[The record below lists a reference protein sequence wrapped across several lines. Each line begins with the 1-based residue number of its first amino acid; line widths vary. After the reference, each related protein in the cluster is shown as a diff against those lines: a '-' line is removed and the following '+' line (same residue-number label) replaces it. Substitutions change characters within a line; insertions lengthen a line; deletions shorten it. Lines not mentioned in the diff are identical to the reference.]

1 MKQKSLITLVIFL
14 LISSCMEKFVI
25 PNDIVNENPD
35 GLSAGDTTFV
45 QISPSWGISY
55 GFTSPNEISIAQDG
69 RIYIADSSSG
79 SICVLDQ
86 DGSKPNGFES
96 LLSLEDGNGDLI
108 NPIDVDIDK
117 KMNVYFIDGSEKIF
131 VWNQYW
137 NEIGIKKVSTS
148 GVFTHI
154 GSGVDTLVFY
164 GSDLWF
170 TILNSSNEWSIK
182 EINGEENQTI
192 IDSLTNPHVFYDGS
206 SEINQFLDTYYSS
219 ELSTFSGLT
228 TTYDSEN
235 YIYVADNYGGGE
247 NQHRIMEIVF
257 QRSLLIELNSD
268 EFVWAFRGQFGSTI
282 KGYGTGSGTVNAP
295 VSLDMDYQGNIYYTQ
310 EGDFF
315 PLHMIKPNL
324 SGDFA
329 TYTSGFQPNSD
340 DIMNAEV
347 YSQFFDV
354 FIDNSRNVYAVDK
367 KEDAIHVFN
376 SNGKF
381 FKSVDLFKNNIS
393 ILNSPNAVAVDQR
406 GVIYVCNSGDNTI
419 HRFKL
424 SNSLDED
431 LTSED

>member
-1 MKQKSLITLVIFL
+1 MKQKVFYALIFL
-14 LISSCMEKFVI
+14 LITSCMEKFSI
-25 PNDIVNENPD
+25 PNGVVNENLD
-35 GLSAGDTTFV
+35 GLSAGDTTFI
-45 QISPSWGISY
+45 QINPSWGVSS

-69 RIYIADSSSG
+69 RIYIADSSSA

-86 DGSKPNGFES
+86 DGEKPIGFET
-96 LLSLEDGNGDLI
+96 LLVLNDSNGDLI
-108 NPIDVDIDK
+108 NPTDVDIDK
-117 KMNVYFIDGSEKIF
+117 KMNVYFIDGSERIF

-154 GSGVDTLVFY
+154 ETQVDTLVFY

-170 TILNSSNEWSIK
+170 AILNSESEWSMK

-192 IDSLTNPHVFYDGS
+192 IDSLTNPHIFYDGS
-206 SEINQFLDTYYSS
+206 SETNQFLDAYYSS

-228 TTYDSEN
+228 TTYDSGN
-235 YIYVADNYGGGE
+235 YIYVADNYGGTE
-247 NQHRIMEIVF
+247 NQHRIIEIAF
-257 QRSLLIELNSD
+257 QRSLLIELNND
-268 EFVWAFRGQFGSTI
+268 EFVWAFKGQFGSTL
-282 KGYGTGSGTVNAP
+282 KGYGTGSGTVNSP
-295 VSLDMDYQGNIYYTQ
+295 ISLDMDYQGNIYYTQ

-329 TYTSGFQPNSD
+329 TFTSGFQPNSD
-340 DIMNAEV
+340 DIMNSTV
-347 YSQFFDV
+347 YNQFSDV
-354 FIDNSRNVYAVDK
+354 FVDNSRNVYAVDK
-367 KEDAIHVFN
+367 KENVIHVFN
-376 SNGKF
+376 SNGQF
-381 FKSVDLFKNNIS
+381 FKSIDLLNNNIPL
-393 ILNSPNAVAVDQR
+393 LNSPSAVAVDER
-406 GVIYVCNSGDNTI
+406 GVVYVCNSGDNTI